1 MATNEVFRHSA
12 HVSLPVPEGTKS
24 GDPVKVGA
32 LNGVAQTNRGEGGNI
47 AENASVWFAGA
58 HRFPVTGAVAN
69 VGDPIYIEGGKL
81 AAAGTTVF
89 GAALETQAGDGVIAV
104 KIIQT
109 GAAAAV
115 AGA

>member
-12 HVSLPVPEGTKS
+12 HVSLPVPSGTKS

-32 LNGVAQTNRGEGGNI
+32 LNGVAQTARGEGGNVP
-47 AENASVWFAGA
+47 ENASVWLDGA
-58 HRFPVTGAVAN
+58 HRFQVTGAVKT

-81 AAAGTTVF
+81 NATGTVVF

-109 GAAAAV
+109 GVAAAA
-115 AGA
+115 